1 MTNKSEKSTLWD
13 AYIKWGYP
21 AQRLVWIEEMAEL
34 TTEMAERTKELAD
47 FTIEMANLMKALAKS
62 GRLVNGST
70 PNQIAEEIADVDICL
85 EQMKLVYPNWNKHR
99 TAKMERLATLLK
111 EDE

>member
-1 MTNKSEKSTLWD
+1 MTDESEKKILWD

-34 TTEMAERTKELAD
+34 TIEMAERTREMAE
-47 FTIEMANLMKALAKS
+47 FTKEMANLMKALAKS

-70 PNQIAEEIADVDICL
+70 PQQIAEEIADVDICL

-99 TAKMERLATLLK
+99 AAKMERLATLLK